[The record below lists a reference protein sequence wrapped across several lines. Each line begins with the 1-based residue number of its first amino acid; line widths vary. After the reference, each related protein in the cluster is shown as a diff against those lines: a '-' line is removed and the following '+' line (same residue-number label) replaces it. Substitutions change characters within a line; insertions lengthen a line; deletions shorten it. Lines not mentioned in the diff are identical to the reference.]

1 MLRAVEP
8 IRGKNTTEESK
19 VCIYTDLNLI
29 HEAEVLPK
37 PSELKKSRNVPTTTA
52 KPIPADINE
61 IGYPNEVIVLQNAT
75 VFARVAEP
83 KSQVNDTSV
92 IFRLLK
98 DPLNAFKITK
108 NGGIVYLQNTTSLT
122 NARPDSIYR
131 IEVGWRDKVQEIK
144 IVLKAA
150 TTECPDTD
158 VHSNISH
165 CSHYQFKEDCESAC
179 GIGSKNG
186 RCKWRPHSGQL
197 ISNIFNTCTPDIET
211 CSNRNCDSLEKLSFK
226 ICPQDCAKTVL
237 GIPNNQA
244 IGIGGAANSR
254 VCYCDGE
261 HNQCFC
267 DKPRRITTTQKPTTV
282 TIELSTLN
290 DESTTDNLMTTDTAI
305 TGLLAVAQ
313 SAGGKECGTG
323 CLFLML
329 GCPLLLVTIII
340 GLILMRRSYV
350 KKVKKRKMLEGSV
363 AYGRGSNDTEIIN
376 FEMPFIMHDA
386 LQQKSFDFDD
396 KWEFDRS
403 RLVMD
408 TVLGEGE
415 FGKVLKAYATDLND
429 VNGLTTVACKTV
441 KNGGNSVEL
450 LALLSECQLLQE
462 VCHPNV
468 IRMLGACTKGDPPL
482 IIIEYCC
489 YGSLR

>member
-1 MLRAVEP
+1 M
-8 IRGKNTTEESK
+8 S
-19 VCIYTDLNLI
+19 
-29 HEAEVLPK
+29 
-37 PSELKKSRNVPTTTA
+37 
-52 KPIPADINE
+52 E
-61 IGYPNEVIVLQNAT
+61 IGYPDEVIVLQNAT
-75 VFARVAEP
+75 MFARIVEP

-92 IFRLLK
+92 NFKILK
-98 DPLNAFKITK
+98 DPLNAFKMTK
-108 NGGIVYLQNTTSLT
+108 NGGIVYLLYPSALT
-122 NARPDSIYR
+122 KALPASNYR
-131 IEVGWRDKVQEIK
+131 IEIGWRDKVQEIK
-144 IVLKAA
+144 ILLKEAR
-150 TTECPDTD
+150 TDCPDSD
-158 VHSNISH
+158 VHINITH

-186 RCKWRPHSGQL
+186 RCKWRPHSGKSL
-197 ISNIFNTCTPDIET
+197 SNIFNTCTPDIET
-211 CSNRNCDSLEKLSFK
+211 CSNRNCDPLERVDDL
-226 ICPQDCAKTVL
+226 ICPQDCTKNVL

-244 IGIGGAANSR
+244 VGIGGAVNSR
-254 VCYCDGE
+254 VCYCNGD
-261 HNQCFC
+261 HKQCFC
-267 DKPRRITTTQKPTTV
+267 DEPRRPTTTEKPTAV
-282 TIELSTLN
+282 TTESSTLN

-305 TGLLAVAQ
+305 SGLLAVAQ

-415 FGKVLKAYATDLND
+415 FGKVLKAYATDMND

-468 IRMLGACTKGDPPL
+468 IKMLGACTKGDPPL

>member
-1 MLRAVEP
+1 M
-8 IRGKNTTEESK
+8 I
-19 VCIYTDLNLI
+19 
-29 HEAEVLPK
+29 
-37 PSELKKSRNVPTTTA
+37 KSRNVPTTL
-52 KPIPADINE
+52 KPTPEYITE
-61 IGYPNEVIVLQNAT
+61 IGYPDKVVVLQNAT
-75 VFARVAEP
+75 VFARVVQP

-92 IFRLLK
+92 NFRLLK

-108 NGGIVYLQNTTSLT
+108 YGGIVYLQNTSALSK
-122 NARPDSIYR
+122 ALPSSIYR

-144 IVLKAA
+144 IDLKEA
-150 TTECPDTD
+150 TTDCPDTD

-165 CSHYQFKEDCESAC
+165 CSHYQFKDDCESAC

-186 RCKWRPHSGQL
+186 RCKWRPHSGKL
-197 ISNIFNTCTPDIET
+197 VSNIYNTCTPDIET
-211 CSNRNCDSLEKLSFK
+211 CSNRNCDQLEKLAFL
-226 ICPQDCAKTVL
+226 ICPQDCIKNMF
-237 GIPNNQA
+237 GFPSDR
-244 IGIGGAANSR
+244 IGINGATNSS
-254 VCYCDGE
+254 VCHCADDHKQCYCVL
-261 HNQCFC
+261 
-267 DKPRRITTTQKPTTV
+267 PTRYTTPEMSTTV
-282 TIELSTLN
+282 TTELSTYE
-290 DESTTDNLMTTDTAI
+290 ESTTDNVMTTDTAI
-305 TGLLAVAQ
+305 SGLLAVAQ

-323 CLFLML
+323 CLFLII
-329 GCPLLLVTIII
+329 GCPLLLVTIFI
-340 GLILMRRSYV
+340 GLILMRRNYV
-350 KKVKKRKMLEGSV
+350 KKMKKRKILEGSV

-415 FGKVLKAYATDLND
+415 FGKVLKAYASDLND

-468 IRMLGACTKGDPPL
+468 IKMLGACTKGDPPL